1 MPKPDTGMAS
11 DLLAVIVGV
20 RKLPAAVSRLAY
32 HALFS
37 AGRVLGTDFVLGD
50 VEKHC
55 HATEPELAQ
64 RTLCMV
70 HDRDM
75 LRMRK
80 QCHRARARATHAVG
94 GTRHRHAWHA

>member
-1 MPKPDTGMAS
+1 MPQPDTGMAA

-20 RKLPAAVSRLAY
+20 RKLPAPVSRLAY

-37 AGRVLGTDFVLGD
+37 AGRVHGADIVLGD

-70 HDRDM
+70 RDRGT
-75 LRMRK
+75 LGMRK
-80 QCHRARARATHAVG
+80 PQ
-94 GTRHRHAWHA
+94 RHAWHA

>member
-1 MPKPDTGMAS
+1 MPQPDTGMAS

-50 VEKHC
+50 VEKHR
-55 HATEPELAQ
+55 HTTEPELAQ

-70 HDRDM
+70 RRRYILGMPGDATE
-75 LRMRK
+75 
-80 QCHRARARATHAVG
+80 QACATHFVR
-94 GTRHRHAWHA
+94 GTRQRHAWHA